1 MFGIGSACF
10 WSFGGVPMDW
20 AAPGPNFLGV
30 AVAAL
35 ALLGLIAFCFFGQS
49 DENRRRA
56 VGSRRQRPF
65 VNGWQVASQVR
76 PLRESYR
83 AAHDN
88 S

>member
-20 AAPGPNFLGV
+20 AAPGPSFLGV

-35 ALLGLIAFCFFGQS
+35 ALLGLIAFHFLEQR

-56 VGSRRQRPF
+56 LGSGRRRPS
-65 VNGWQVASQVR
+65 VNGWKVASHVR